1 MLPVKS
7 RIDTPK
13 QRPQLPTRNHFK
25 HQQRIMHIDVIFEND
40 DFIAVN
46 KPSGLLSIP
55 DRLGQEISLKDMLKE
70 KYDGIY
76 TVHRLDRD
84 TSGIIVFAKTEES
97 HKELSQL
104 FEGREMEKYYV
115 GLVYGNMMNASG
127 SIDAPIAEHP
137 GKVTKMMTH
146 AKGKPSLTDYE
157 VLESFRLFS
166 WVQFRI
172 HTGRTHQIRV
182 HMQHLGHPIVC
193 DEIYGDPKPV
203 LLSSLK
209 KNFKL
214 SKSADEERPVLS
226 RLALHSTTLK
236 FTLKGET
243 FALEA
248 ALPKDLRAVLQ
259 QLRKWKG

>member
-1 MLPVKS
+1 
-7 RIDTPK
+7 
-13 QRPQLPTRNHFK
+13 
-25 HQQRIMHIDVIFEND
+25 MHLDIIFENEQ
-40 DFIAVN
+40 FIAVN

-55 DRLGQEISLKDMLKE
+55 DRLGQEISLKDILKQKFE
-70 KYDGIY
+70 GIY

-97 HKELSQL
+97 HKALSQL
-104 FEGREMEKYYV
+104 FEGREMEKQYV

-127 SIDAPIAEHP
+127 SIDAPIMEHP
-137 GKVTKMMTH
+137 GKATRMMTH
-146 AKGKPSLTDYE
+146 AKGKFSLTDYE
-157 VLESFRLFS
+157 VLESFRLYS

-182 HMQHLGHPIVC
+182 HMQHIGHSIVC
-193 DEIYGDPKPV
+193 DDIYGEAKPI

-214 SKSADEERPVLS
+214 AKIAEEEKPILS
-226 RLALHSTTLK
+226 RLALHSYQLK
-236 FTLKGET
+236 FTLNGEQHT
-243 FALEA
+243 LEA
-248 ALPKDLRAVLQ
+248 PVPKDLRAVLQ

>member
-1 MLPVKS
+1 M
-7 RIDTPK
+7 
-13 QRPQLPTRNHFK
+13 HFD
-25 HQQRIMHIDVIFEND
+25 IIFEND

-55 DRLGQEISLKDMLKE
+55 DRAGQEISLKDLLKE
-70 KYDGIY
+70 KYGEIY

-84 TSGIIVFAKTEES
+84 TSGIIVFAKTEEA
-97 HKELSQL
+97 HKMLSQL
-104 FEGREMEKYYV
+104 FEGRGMEKYYL
-115 GLVYGNMMNASG
+115 GLVYGNMMNTSG

-166 WVQFRI
+166 WVRFRI

-182 HMQHLGHPIVC
+182 HMQHIGHPIVC
-193 DEIYGDPKPV
+193 DETYGDPKPIY
-203 LLSSLK
+203 LSTLK

-214 SKSADEERPVLS
+214 SKTAEEERPVLA
-226 RLALHSTTLK
+226 RLALHSFRLK
-236 FTLKGET
+236 FELHGKS
-243 FALEA
+243 FDLEA
-248 ALPKDLRAVLQ
+248 PLPKDLRALLQ
-259 QLRKWKG
+259 QLRKWKS

>member
-1 MLPVKS
+1 
-7 RIDTPK
+7 
-13 QRPQLPTRNHFK
+13 
-25 HQQRIMHIDVIFEND
+25 MHLDIIFENEQ
-40 DFIAVN
+40 FIAIN

-55 DRLGQEISLKDMLKE
+55 DRLGQEISVKDLLKQKL
-70 KYDGIY
+70 GSIY

-84 TSGIIVFAKTEES
+84 TSGVIVFAKTEEA

-115 GLVYGNMMNASG
+115 GLVYGQMMNSSG
-127 SIDAPIAEHP
+127 TIDAPIMEHP
-137 GKVTKMMTH
+137 GKTTKMMTH
-146 AKGKPSLTDYE
+146 AKGKLSLTDYE
-157 VLESFRLFS
+157 VLESFRLYS

-182 HMQHLGHPIVC
+182 HMQHIGHSIVC
-193 DEIYGDPKPV
+193 DEIYGDAKPV

-214 SKSADEERPVLS
+214 AKIAEEEKPILA
-226 RLALHSTTLK
+226 RLALHSYRLK
-236 FTLKGET
+236 FTLGGET
-243 FALEA
+243 FELEA
-248 ALPKDLRAVLQ
+248 LLPKDLRAVLQ

>member
-1 MLPVKS
+1 
-7 RIDTPK
+7 
-13 QRPQLPTRNHFK
+13 
-25 HQQRIMHIDVIFEND
+25 MHLDIIFENEQ
-40 DFIAVN
+40 FIAIN

-55 DRLGQEISLKDMLKE
+55 DRLGQEISVKDLLKQKL
-70 KYDGIY
+70 GSIY

-84 TSGIIVFAKTEES
+84 TSGVIVFAKTEEA

-115 GLVYGNMMNASG
+115 GLVYGQMMNASG
-127 SIDAPIAEHP
+127 SIDAPIMEHP
-137 GKVTKMMTH
+137 GKTTKMMTH
-146 AKGKPSLTDYE
+146 AKGKLSLTDYE
-157 VLESFRLFS
+157 VLESFRLYS

-182 HMQHLGHPIVC
+182 HMQHIGHSIVC
-193 DEIYGDPKPV
+193 DEIYGDAKPV

-214 SKSADEERPVLS
+214 AKIAEEEKPILS
-226 RLALHSTTLK
+226 RLALHSYRLK
-236 FTLKGET
+236 FTLGGEN
-243 FALEA
+243 FELEA
-248 ALPKDLRAVLQ
+248 PVPKDLRAVLQ

>member
-1 MLPVKS
+1 MLPS
-7 RIDTPK
+7 EITDNRIT
-13 QRPQLPTRNHFK
+13 
-25 HQQRIMHIDVIFEND
+25 MHLDIIFENEQ
-40 DFIAVN
+40 FIAIN

-55 DRLGQEISLKDMLKE
+55 DRLGQEISVKDLLKQKL
-70 KYDGIY
+70 GSIY

-84 TSGIIVFAKTEES
+84 TSGVIVFAKTEEA

-115 GLVYGNMMNASG
+115 GLVYGQMMNSSG
-127 SIDAPIAEHP
+127 SIDAPIMEHP
-137 GKVTKMMTH
+137 GKTTKMMTH
-146 AKGKPSLTDYE
+146 AKGKLSLTDYE
-157 VLESFRLFS
+157 VLESFRLYS

-182 HMQHLGHPIVC
+182 HMQHIGHSIVC
-193 DEIYGDPKPV
+193 DEIYGDAKPV

-214 SKSADEERPVLS
+214 AKIAEEEKPILA
-226 RLALHSTTLK
+226 RLALHSSRLQ
-236 FTLKGET
+236 FTLGGET
-243 FALEA
+243 FELEA
-248 ALPKDLRAVLQ
+248 PLPKDLRAVLQ